1 MFELLTFNR
10 ICSNRPK
17 TFLVLLLHVDY
28 RSQVSSVVDSLN
40 SSKTTNH
47 CAKENKVT
55 AFGNYINGEFA
66 VSKSGRTFPNINPA
80 NFDEIV
86 GTFQASGEEDVNDAC
101 AAAAEAQPEWART
114 PATKRGEFLFK
125 AADLL
130 AAKLPHL
137 GEEMTREEGKTLPE
151 AIGEVTRAINIF
163 RYFGGE
169 GARQFTYNVPSER
182 PQVLCYTIRK
192 PLGTVALITPWNF
205 PSAIPAWKM
214 APALV
219 AGNTVVLKPASL
231 APLSSFRIVEALHE
245 AAIPKGVINYVTGSG
260 GSVGDALTSHPA
272 INGIS
277 FTGSTAVGDAL
288 YRKVSDRKLR
298 VQLEMGGKNP
308 TIVLRDSDLNYAAD
322 TLINGAFFSTGQ
334 KCTACSRAII
344 ERPIY
349 AQLVQHLLEKTRNLK
364 IGNGLNPG
372 IQMGPAVDSHQLETD
387 LEYIGI
393 AKQEGA
399 ELLCGGNRLSGPEYD
414 RGYFIEP
421 TIFAGVTPNMRIA
434 QEEVFGP
441 VLALM
446 IAEDFD
452 EAMKI
457 ANGVRFGLSA
467 SIVSRDLTR
476 VHEFIER
483 IEAGLITVNL
493 PTAGVEYQLPFGG
506 TKESSYGMREQ
517 GPEAI
522 DFYSETRTVYL
533 RYAQ

>member
-1 MFELLTFNR
+1 VN
-10 ICSNRPK
+10 
-17 TFLVLLLHVDY
+17 
-28 RSQVSSVVDSLN
+28 
-40 SSKTTNH
+40 
-47 CAKENKVT
+47 
-55 AFGNYINGEFA
+55 AFRNYINGEF
-66 VSKSGRTFPNINPA
+66 VESKSGKTFPNINPA
-80 NFDEIV
+80 NFDEVV
-86 GTFQASGEEDVNDAC
+86 GTFQSSNETDVAEAC
-101 AAAAEAQPEWART
+101 SAAAAAQKEWAAT
-114 PATKRGEFLFK
+114 PATKRGEYLFK
-125 AADLL
+125 AAELL
-130 AAKLPHL
+130 AARLPRL
-137 GEEMTREEGKTLPE
+137 GEEMTREEGKTMPE

-205 PSAIPAWKM
+205 PSAIPAWKL

-231 APLSSFRIVEALHE
+231 APLSSFRLVEALHE
-245 AAIPKGVINYVTGSG
+245 AKIPKGVINYITGSG
-260 GSVGDALTSHPA
+260 GAVGDPLVTNPA
-272 INGIS
+272 ISGVS
-277 FTGSTAVGDAL
+277 FTGSCSVGNDL
-288 YRKVSDRKLR
+288 YRKVSERKLR

-322 TLINGAFFSTGQ
+322 VLINGAFFSTGQ

-344 ERPIY
+344 ERPIFEP
-349 AQLVQHLLEKTRNLK
+349 LVQLLIEKTRTLK
-364 IGNGLNPG
+364 IGNGLTEG
-372 IQMGPAVDSHQLETD
+372 VQIGPAVDSHQLETD
-387 LEYIGI
+387 LEYIRI
-393 AKQEGA
+393 AKDEGA
-399 ELLCGGNRLSGPEYD
+399 ELLCGGNRLLGAEYD
-414 RGYFIEP
+414 KGYFIEP

-441 VLALM
+441 VLGLM
-446 IAEDFD
+446 VAEDF
-452 EAMKI
+452 ENAMEI
-457 ANGVRFGLSA
+457 ANSVRFGLSA

-476 VHEFIER
+476 VHEFINR

-517 GPEAI
+517 GPQAL

>member
-1 MFELLTFNR
+1 M
-10 ICSNRPK
+10 
-17 TFLVLLLHVDY
+17 
-28 RSQVSSVVDSLN
+28 
-40 SSKTTNH
+40 
-47 CAKENKVT
+47 T
-55 AFGNYINGEFA
+55 AFRNYISGEF
-66 VSKSGRTFPNINPA
+66 VESRSGKTFPNINPA
-80 NFDEIV
+80 NIDEVV
-86 GTFQASGEEDVNDAC
+86 GTFQSSNEADV
-101 AAAAEAQPEWART
+101 AEACQAALAAQEQWAAT
-114 PATKRGEFLFK
+114 PATKRGEYLFK
-125 AADLL
+125 AAELL
-130 AAKLPHL
+130 AEKLPQL

-169 GARQFTYNVPSER
+169 GARQFSYNVPSER

-205 PSAIPAWKM
+205 PSAIPAWKL
-214 APALV
+214 APALI

-231 APLSSFRIVEALHE
+231 APLSSFRLIEALHE
-245 AAIPKGVINYVTGSG
+245 AGIPKGVINYVTGSG
-260 GSVGDALTSHPA
+260 GSVGDALTSDPS

-277 FTGSTAVGDAL
+277 FTGSTSVGDAL

-298 VQLEMGGKNP
+298 IQLEMGGKNP
-308 TIVLRDSDLNYAAD
+308 TIVLKDSDLNYAAD
-322 TLINGAFFSTGQ
+322 ILINGAFFSTGQ

-349 AQLVQHLLEKTRNLK
+349 EQLVQLLIEKTKALK
-364 IGNGLNPG
+364 IGNGLQSG
-372 IQMGPAVDSHQLETD
+372 VQIGPAVDSHQLETD
-387 LEYIGI
+387 LEYIKI
-393 AKQEGA
+393 AKDEGA
-399 ELLCGGNRLSGPEYD
+399 ELLCGGNRLSGSDYD
-414 RGYFIEP
+414 KGYFIEP

-441 VLALM
+441 VLGLM
-446 IAEDFD
+446 IADDF
-452 EAMKI
+452 ENAMEI

-476 VHEFIER
+476 VHQFIEK

-517 GPEAI
+517 GPQAI
-522 DFYSETRTVYL
+522 DFYTETRTVYL